1 MFEISKK
8 NIRRI
13 EHDDRSQV
21 FTDEETEKI
30 LNICEE
36 DGSLTSLGI
45 ELAAYTGIRTVIL
58 SKDALDILQKI
69 KTKYEDGSDY
79 IFYNQ
84 MHSGAFTN
92 RLYRICDKLG
102 IKKRSLHKLRKTYAT
117 KLINANIP
125 ESIIIGQ
132 LGHTDISTTRNH
144 YYYDN
149 YTLAEKQTFFNG
161 DYLNYIAETFLIRLI
176 IEREKILLFTGKSNQ
191 KNLQK

>member
-1 MFEISKK
+1 MVFNRKDNLLTVQRTEIRYVGEEGHYQYE
-8 NIRRI
+8 IQ
-13 EHDDRSQV
+13 D
-21 FTDEETEKI
+21 FTKGRD
-30 LNICEE
+30 
-36 DGSLTSLGI
+36 
-45 ELAAYTGIRTVIL
+45 GIRTVIL

-149 YTLAEKQTFFNG
+149 YTMAEKQTF
-161 DYLNYIAETFLIRLI
+161 L
-176 IEREKILLFTGKSNQ
+176 TGTI
-191 KNLQK
+191 